1 MLLVSV
7 NVLKE
12 DGLLAISTIWEEF
25 HPFDELPTKTI
36 ILLIKPFYIFS
47 VRSKAVI
54 QKKKHE
60 YEGESGSEAPSL
72 SELGASQGLSSS
84 EHSQAI

>member
-1 MLLVSV
+1 MLFVSV

-54 QKKKHE
+54 QKKPMCMK
-60 YEGESGSEAPSL
+60 ESGSEAPGL

>member
-1 MLLVSV
+1 MLFVSV

-54 QKKKHE
+54 QKKPMCMKERVVLKHQVC
-60 YEGESGSEAPSL
+60 L
-72 SELGASQGLSSS
+72 SWVPPRV
-84 EHSQAI
+84 